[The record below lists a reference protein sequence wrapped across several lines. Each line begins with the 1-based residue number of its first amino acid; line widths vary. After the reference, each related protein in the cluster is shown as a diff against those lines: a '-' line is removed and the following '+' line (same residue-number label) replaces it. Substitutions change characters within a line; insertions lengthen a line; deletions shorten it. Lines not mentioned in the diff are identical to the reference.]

1 MQETLN
7 SKKKGDAAFRHK
19 DAKAAVECYTQVGNY
34 YSRLVLILLIISL
47 KFEYDTYVALRL

>member
-19 DAKAAVECYTQVGNY
+19 DAKAAIECYTLVGN
-34 YSRLVLILLIISL
+34 SQSSLIGS
-47 KFEYDTYVALRL
+47 VATGYTFNHLTWV